1 MTQNTIVRS
10 VVASRKHQYRKPL
23 SSLGVKG
30 LKWEMADL
38 ADVPPHEGLRVKA
51 NKSGSKSWY
60 YRYRVGNKLRQVTLG
75 SYPSMDLAE
84 AREEY
89 RKFKK
94 LRDLNIDP
102 KTSQHWGMVRVY
114 AVV

>member
-1 MTQNTIVRS
+1 
-10 VVASRKHQYRKPL
+10 
-23 SSLGVKG
+23 
-30 LKWEMADL
+30 
-38 ADVPPHEGLRVKA
+38 
-51 NKSGSKSWY
+51 
-60 YRYRVGNKLRQVTLG
+60 VGNKLRQVTLG

-94 LRDLNIDP
+94 VRDLNIDP
-102 KTSQHWGMVRVY
+102 KTSQHGGMVRVN

>member
-1 MTQNTIVRS
+1 M
-10 VVASRKHQYRKPL
+10 
-23 SSLGVKG
+23 
-30 LKWEMADL
+30 
-38 ADVPPHEGLRVKA
+38 
-51 NKSGSKSWY
+51 
-60 YRYRVGNKLRQVTLG
+60 GNKLRQVTLG

-102 KTSQHWGMVRVY
+102 KTSQQKGNKLLERTIEKHDGEVHTFEWIKRNR
-114 AVV
+114 